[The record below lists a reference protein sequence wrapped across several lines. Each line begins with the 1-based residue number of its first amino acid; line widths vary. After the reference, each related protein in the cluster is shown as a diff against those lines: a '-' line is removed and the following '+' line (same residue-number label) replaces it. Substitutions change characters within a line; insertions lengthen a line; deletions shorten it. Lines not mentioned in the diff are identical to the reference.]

1 MIKARLVAKGYEEDS
16 SNMRTD
22 SPTCSR
28 ECLRLP
34 FTVVSCMGWQIHSID
49 ITAAFLQGHKF
60 EREIF
65 LRHHLMCVLKNLCGV

>member
-1 MIKARLVAKGYEEDS
+1 
-16 SNMRTD
+16 MRTG

-28 ECLRLP
+28 ECFRLH

-49 ITAAFLQGHKF
+49 ITAAFLQGNEL

-65 LRHHLMCVLKNLCGV
+65 LRPPPDVSSKELCGV